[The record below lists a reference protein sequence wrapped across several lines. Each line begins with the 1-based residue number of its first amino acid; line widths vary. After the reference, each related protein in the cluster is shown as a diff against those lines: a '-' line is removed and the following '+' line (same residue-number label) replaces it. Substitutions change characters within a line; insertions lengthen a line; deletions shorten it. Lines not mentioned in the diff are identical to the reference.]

1 MTLSEGPRV
10 DAEANA
16 QGEDAGD
23 LVGVGGTH
31 EWHIAVTAN
40 VKQTIEDVYRR
51 EWDPAQSP
59 EHLTL
64 TIDVQ

>member
-40 VKQTIEDVYRR
+40 VKQTIEGVRGQA
-51 EWDPAQSP
+51 WDPAQSP
-59 EHLTL
+59 EYYTL